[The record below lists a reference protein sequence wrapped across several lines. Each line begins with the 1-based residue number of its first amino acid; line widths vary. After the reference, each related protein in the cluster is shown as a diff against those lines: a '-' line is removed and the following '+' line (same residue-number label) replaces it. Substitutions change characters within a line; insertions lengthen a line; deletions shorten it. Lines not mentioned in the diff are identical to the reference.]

1 MVMHIVFFSSVLYY
15 IESGVNNPQF
25 SNIPEVMYFTVITM
39 CAVGYGDAVPQ
50 SALGK
55 FVTSL
60 AAVSG
65 IVIVYCIPAPT
76 LKTNFNRLN
85 ELHKS
90 EKKEREKL
98 KLNGGVHKPNHKA
111 NHHSSSNNH

>member
-1 MVMHIVFFSSVLYY
+1 
-15 IESGVNNPQF
+15 
-25 SNIPEVMYFTVITM
+25 M